1 MDQTDEVDDL
11 SEQMR
16 QMTLN
21 PPNKKTSDKR
31 SKTTISIKRRSS
43 NDTDDELTIKISR
56 DATVILEDSSGSEI
70 PDAIINKMT

>member
-21 PPNKKTSDKR
+21 PPNKKPSDKR
-31 SKTTISIKRRSS
+31 SKTTISIKRRGS
-43 NDTDDELTIKISR
+43 NESDDELTIKISR
-56 DATVILEDSSGSEI
+56 DAIVILED
-70 PDAIINKMT
+70 

>member
-11 SEQMR
+11 TEQMR

-21 PPNKKTSDKR
+21 SPNKKPSDKR
-31 SKTTISIKRRSS
+31 CKTTISIKRRSS

-56 DATVILEDSSGSEI
+56 DATVILED
-70 PDAIINKMT
+70 

>member
-21 PPNKKTSDKR
+21 PPNKRPSDKR
-31 SKTTISIKRRSS
+31 SKTTISIKRRGS

-56 DATVILEDSSGSEI
+56 DATVILED
-70 PDAIINKMT
+70 